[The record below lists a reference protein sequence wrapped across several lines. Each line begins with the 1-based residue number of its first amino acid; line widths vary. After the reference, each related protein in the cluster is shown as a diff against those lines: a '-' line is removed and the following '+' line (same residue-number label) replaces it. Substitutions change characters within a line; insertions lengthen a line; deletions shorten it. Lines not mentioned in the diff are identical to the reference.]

1 MTKQPEQENEEPETD
16 GKASTPQL
24 DRLERLANA
33 AATAAQA
40 TQWRARKNGLP
51 QQEEPS
57 EVRNLSHDE
66 EARARAEEA
75 MRQMLA
81 KPQSK
86 RRGW

>member
-1 MTKQPEQENEEPETD
+1 MEKSPEQEDEQPETS

-24 DRLERLANA
+24 DRLEKLANA
-33 AATAAQA
+33 AASAAQA
-40 TQWRARKNGLP
+40 KQWRARKNGIS

-57 EVRNLSHDE
+57 EVRNLSSDA

-75 MRQMLA
+75 MRQMMS

-86 RRGW
+86 RRGR

>member
-1 MTKQPEQENEEPETD
+1 MEKRPEREDEQSETNA
-16 GKASTPQL
+16 KPSTPQL

-33 AATAAQA
+33 AATATQA
-40 TQWRARKNGLP
+40 KQWRARKNGLP
-51 QQEEPS
+51 QQDEPS
-57 EVRNLSHDE
+57 EVRNLSQNA

-75 MRQMLA
+75 MRQMMA